1 MKENIFIAGAC
12 GLIGK
17 TISKKLIKKY
27 NLILFD
33 TNSNGLKNLKLNNHN
48 NFIKISGNISN
59 HKDLSKAVKLASK
72 KFGNIQF
79 AINCTLPSTKKRK
92 KFEDVNI
99 KDLSNELKLHLGG
112 TIIFSQVLIKH
123 FNINKR
129 GNLINFSSIF
139 GVKAPSFENYNNT
152 KMINPIEY
160 GAIKSG
166 IISVT
171 KYLAKYLKNKN
182 IRVNCISPGGIFNN
196 QPKTFLKKYKSQ
208 SLNKGMLHP
217 EDLVGTV
224 EFLLSK
230 DSEYI
235 NGQNII
241 IDDGW
246 TL

>member
-12 GLIGK
+12 GQIGK
-17 TISKKLIKKY
+17 VLSIELIKKY
-27 NLILFD
+27 NLIIFD
-33 TNSNGLKNLKLNNHN
+33 KNSKALKSLNLNNYN
-48 NFIKISGNISN
+48 KFIKISGDISN
-59 HKDLSKAVKLASK
+59 EKNVEKAVKQASK
-72 KFGNIQF
+72 TFGNIHC
-79 AINCTLPSTKKRK
+79 AINCTLPLTNKRK

-99 KDLSNELKLHLGG
+99 KDLSDELRIHLGG
-112 TIIFSQVLIKH
+112 AIIFSKVLIKH
-123 FNINKR
+123 FNLNKS

-139 GVKAPSFENYNNT
+139 GVKTPAFENYKNT

-166 IISVT
+166 IISIT

-182 IRVNCISPGGIFNN
+182 IRVNCISPGGILKN
-196 QPKTFLKKYKSQ
+196 QPKRFLKKYKSQ
-208 SLNKGMLHP
+208 SLSKGMLDP
-217 EDLVGTV
+217 KDLIGTV
-224 EFLLSK
+224 EFLLRK
-230 DSEYI
+230 DSKYI